1 AARGDRSAARLL
13 GRRARVADPVS
24 GVAERFGAE
33 SSGVVPVPATP
44 RDVAAF
50 ARLRALGHEHGLAL
64 DGARVRRTSSRFCLG
79 VEHGDYNGTELLGVG
94 TDRFLWLAHAP
105 SGRSTLRFLSG
116 NFADEG
122 VVEVDP
128 RALPARGAPQGWARY
143 AVGAVA
149 VLEQAGLPVRRGCDV
164 VLLGDI
170 PGGGMSRSASLCVNL
185 L

>member
-1 AARGDRSAARLL
+1 
-13 GRRARVADPVS
+13 
-24 GVAERFGAE
+24 
-33 SSGVVPVPATP
+33 
-44 RDVAAF
+44 
-50 ARLRALGHEHGLAL
+50 
-64 DGARVRRTSSRFCLG
+64 
-79 VEHGDYNGTELLGVG
+79 
-94 TDRFLWLAHAP
+94 
-105 SGRSTLRFLSG
+105 
-116 NFADEG
+116 EG

-185 L
+185 LLTLLDANGHTVADPFRVVGLGQSIEDEWVGSPCGVLDQTMILFARAGHATHFDPATRRVTHVPLGAGAPPFRLVALDTGTVRPGLEQ